1 MIVSDCY
8 THHSQ
13 EFCRNLS
20 FRSNNIYKPA
30 VYRQY
35 IWQINNDSVMADKV
49 FTITDLLPYDVSLNI
64 PSFLGIVAQ
73 MPADDVATTPQQITS
88 LRVHVERTKN
98 KVKNCHILNKTI
110 PISLFGVVN
119 QMWAVCAFFLWPA
132 RPNNIRAI
140 ISTSTA

>member
-1 MIVSDCY
+1 
-8 THHSQ
+8 
-13 EFCRNLS
+13 
-20 FRSNNIYKPA
+20 
-30 VYRQY
+30 
-35 IWQINNDSVMADKV
+35 MADKV

-119 QMWAVCAFFLWPA
+119 QMWAVCAFFL
-132 RPNNIRAI
+132 
-140 ISTSTA
+140 